1 MVDDARAGF
10 DAARADSGF
19 KELEVVAYIGEFKI
33 VGIAHFGVGQR
44 ASSRRPS
51 DYIRA
56 FSDSRLTLSKVR
68 IYGKGSQDLL
78 ETAPF
83 IILNLD
89 KVDFL
94 YARDEPDARPS
105 RRCLRPRRWRTSST
119 SSSRRRGSCSASRAM
134 PWRCSPSIA
143 PRRRSSR
150 TATCATA
157 GRWSA

>member
-1 MVDDARAGF
+1 MMDDGRAGF
-10 DAARADSGF
+10 EAARGDTGF

-33 VGIAHFGVGQR
+33 VGVAHFGVGQR

-56 FSDSRLTLSKVR
+56 FSDSRLTLSRVR
-68 IYGKGSQDLL
+68 IYGKGHQDLL

-94 YARDEPDARPS
+94 YARDDEQVSGPEPVDP
-105 RRCLRPRRWRTSST
+105 
-119 SSSRRRGSCSASRAM
+119 
-134 PWRCSPSIA
+134 
-143 PRRRSSR
+143 
-150 TATCATA
+150 
-157 GRWSA
+157 

>member
-1 MVDDARAGF
+1 MDDAIDGVETPR
-10 DAARADSGF
+10 DTGF

-56 FSDSRLTLSKVR
+56 FSDTRLTLSKVR
-68 IYGKGSQDLL
+68 IYDKSHMDLV

-94 YARDEPDARPS
+94 YARDDREEGD
-105 RRCLRPRRWRTSST
+105 
-119 SSSRRRGSCSASRAM
+119 
-134 PWRCSPSIA
+134 
-143 PRRRSSR
+143 
-150 TATCATA
+150 
-157 GRWSA
+157 

>member
-1 MVDDARAGF
+1 MDEAKAGIE
-10 DAARADSGF
+10 AARDTGF

-68 IYGKGSQDLL
+68 IYDKNHMDLV

-94 YARDEPDARPS
+94 YARDDAE
-105 RRCLRPRRWRTSST
+105 
-119 SSSRRRGSCSASRAM
+119 AA
-134 PWRCSPSIA
+134 A
-143 PRRRSSR
+143 DVD
-150 TATCATA
+150 A
-157 GRWSA
+157 

>member
-1 MVDDARAGF
+1 MVDDARGGF

-68 IYGKGSQDLL
+68 IYGKGRQDLL

-94 YARDEPDARPS
+94 YARDEPDAGD
-105 RRCLRPRRWRTSST
+105 LD
-119 SSSRRRGSCSASRAM
+119 GV
-134 PWRCSPSIA
+134 
-143 PRRRSSR
+143 
-150 TATCATA
+150 
-157 GRWSA
+157 

>member
-1 MVDDARAGF
+1 MDDARAGIE
-10 DAARADSGF
+10 AMRGDSGF

-33 VGIAHFGVGQR
+33 IGIAHFGVGQR

-68 IYGKGSQDLL
+68 IYTKGSQELK

-94 YARDEPDARPS
+94 YAREDAD
-105 RRCLRPRRWRTSST
+105 
-119 SSSRRRGSCSASRAM
+119 ADADKE
-134 PWRCSPSIA
+134 A
-143 PRRRSSR
+143 
-150 TATCATA
+150 
-157 GRWSA
+157 

>member
-1 MVDDARAGF
+1 MDDAKAGIEAMR
-10 DAARADSGF
+10 DTGF

-44 ASSRRPS
+44 SSSRRPS

-68 IYGKGSQDLL
+68 IYDKRDMELV

-94 YARDEPDARPS
+94 YARDDA
-105 RRCLRPRRWRTSST
+105 
-119 SSSRRRGSCSASRAM
+119 GSDTGAD
-134 PWRCSPSIA
+134 
-143 PRRRSSR
+143 
-150 TATCATA
+150 T
-157 GRWSA
+157 

>member
-1 MVDDARAGF
+1 MRDN
-10 DAARADSGF
+10 SGF

-44 ASSRRPS
+44 ASSRRAS

-56 FSDSRLTLSKVR
+56 FSDTPAHALQGAHLRQGQPRTW
-68 IYGKGSQDLL
+68 L

-94 YARDEPDARPS
+94 YARDDAD
-105 RRCLRPRRWRTSST
+105 
-119 SSSRRRGSCSASRAM
+119 ASVAD
-134 PWRCSPSIA
+134 
-143 PRRRSSR
+143 
-150 TATCATA
+150 
-157 GRWSA
+157 

>member
-1 MVDDARAGF
+1 MDDARAGIEAPR
-10 DAARADSGF
+10 DTGF

-68 IYGKGSQDLL
+68 IYHKNNMELV

-94 YARDEPDARPS
+94 YAREDART
-105 RRCLRPRRWRTSST
+105 RRTERP
-119 SSSRRRGSCSASRAM
+119 
-134 PWRCSPSIA
+134 
-143 PRRRSSR
+143 
-150 TATCATA
+150 
-157 GRWSA
+157 

>member
-1 MVDDARAGF
+1 MDERRPASEF
-10 DAARADSGF
+10 PDSGF

-68 IYGKGSQDLL
+68 IYDKARMDLV

-94 YARDEPDARPS
+94 YAREDSEA
-105 RRCLRPRRWRTSST
+105 
-119 SSSRRRGSCSASRAM
+119 GS
-134 PWRCSPSIA
+134 
-143 PRRRSSR
+143 
-150 TATCATA
+150 
-157 GRWSA
+157 GE

>member
-1 MVDDARAGF
+1 MRPRPLLREEKTMDDPRAGIEAMR
-10 DAARADSGF
+10 DSSGF

-94 YARDEPDARPS
+94 YARDDPDAV
-105 RRCLRPRRWRTSST
+105 
-119 SSSRRRGSCSASRAM
+119 AE
-134 PWRCSPSIA
+134 
-143 PRRRSSR
+143 
-150 TATCATA
+150 
-157 GRWSA
+157 

>member
-1 MVDDARAGF
+1 MLKSARHAPRVRLRPPEEETTMDDARTGAEAMRG
-10 DAARADSGF
+10 DHGF
-19 KELEVVAYIGEFKI
+19 KELEVVAYISEFKI
-33 VGIAHFGVGQR
+33 IGIAHFGVGQR

-68 IYGKGSQDLL
+68 IYSKGSQELM

-94 YARDEPDARPS
+94 YAREDGEGSDADKDV
-105 RRCLRPRRWRTSST
+105 
-119 SSSRRRGSCSASRAM
+119 
-134 PWRCSPSIA
+134 
-143 PRRRSSR
+143 
-150 TATCATA
+150 
-157 GRWSA
+157 

>member
-1 MVDDARAGF
+1 MDDARAAF
-10 DAARADSGF
+10 DQRDTGF
-19 KELEVVAYIGEFKI
+19 KELEVVAYVGEFKI

-83 IILNLD
+83 VILNLD
-89 KVDFL
+89 KVDFI
-94 YARDEPDARPS
+94 YARDDAD
-105 RRCLRPRRWRTSST
+105 
-119 SSSRRRGSCSASRAM
+119 
-134 PWRCSPSIA
+134 
-143 PRRRSSR
+143 
-150 TATCATA
+150 A
-157 GRWSA
+157 GGD